1 MAKYESRLHGDFDAV
16 LDRLEQGILAGSMS
30 ASYEDGSDYESGNF
44 RCAVRVY
51 ERYSFLGVN
60 RVSLSMTL
68 MGEGEELFLSGITSG
83 GSQAIFLKMNT
94 FGEETFLDTLVELVQ
109 AYQTETRWDG

>member
-30 ASYEDGSDYESGNF
+30 ASYEDGSVYESGNF

>member
-51 ERYSFLGVN
+51 ERYSFLGGN

-68 MGEGEELFLSGITSG
+68 MGRGRSCSFQALPRGAVRQSFL
-83 GSQAIFLKMNT
+83 
-94 FGEETFLDTLVELVQ
+94 
-109 AYQTETRWDG
+109 R

>member
-1 MAKYESRLHGDFDAV
+1 
-16 LDRLEQGILAGSMS
+16 
-30 ASYEDGSDYESGNF
+30 
-44 RCAVRVY
+44 
-51 ERYSFLGVN
+51 
-60 RVSLSMTL
+60 MTL